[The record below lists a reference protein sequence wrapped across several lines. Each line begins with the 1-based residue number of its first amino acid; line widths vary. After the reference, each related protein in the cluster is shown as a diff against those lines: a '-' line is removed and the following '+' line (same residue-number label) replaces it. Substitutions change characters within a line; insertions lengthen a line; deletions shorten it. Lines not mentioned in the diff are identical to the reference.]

1 MKVALYAR
9 VSSPSQ
15 EKRGTIGSQIEAL
28 RTYAQERKHI
38 IAEDYV
44 CKDEGYSGALLARPA
59 LDRLRDGAQAGA
71 FDAVLV
77 LSPDRLSRKYAYLI
91 LILEEFERFGTE
103 VIFLEQVPGDDPH
116 SALLVQIQGAVAE
129 YERAKLAERYRRGKL
144 HRARQGEIFWASIP
158 YGYRRVPRQ
167 DGVPAHW
174 VIDEAA
180 AEVVR
185 KMFVWHLDE
194 QMSMRQIT
202 KRLIREGY
210 PTPRGAT
217 RWGETTVHRILT
229 RQAYLGT
236 HHYNTTAMISV
247 PVSETHPTG
256 KRQIERPKSEWIPVM
271 LPAIIDRQTFA
282 RSQTRHKINE
292 QFSPRNLHEEHWL
305 LRRLLRCEKCGCKC
319 HCVADKRRPHM
330 PPAYYYRCDRQDRM
344 RPKARCRP
352 NHIRAKPLDELV
364 WTQIRRHLLDPE
376 LLLKAQTAVSD
387 TQCVDPSFLSTQV
400 KNARRSCD
408 KLEVQRRRLL
418 DLFQEGFIR
427 KEEFEERMRT
437 VSTRME
443 DLREE
448 LTALDAEYKNASA
461 GKDLLAR
468 IRDFTSTVTERLDKL
483 TFHERQ
489 QLART
494 LLQEVVI
501 HGNVVKLYFKIPL
514 PKTQTNNPGPVGTL
528 PGPRVSS
535 QLSLRTRC
543 GQHMQVGVKA
553 LRKITKGLCG
563 NNSRGD
569 RLGFRHRRLQEGLQT
584 FPGAAAQLNQQ
595 LAIMQEETAEDLG
608 DGEDEVPVRHGPE
621 HMTAEPLAELHGP
634 FLSTAWAE
642 FPFFTSFR

>member
-1 MKVALYAR
+1 
-9 VSSPSQ
+9 
-15 EKRGTIGSQIEAL
+15 
-28 RTYAQERKHI
+28 
-38 IAEDYV
+38 
-44 CKDEGYSGALLARPA
+44 
-59 LDRLRDGAQAGA
+59 
-71 FDAVLV
+71 
-77 LSPDRLSRKYAYLI
+77 
-91 LILEEFERFGTE
+91 
-103 VIFLEQVPGDDPH
+103 
-116 SALLVQIQGAVAE
+116 
-129 YERAKLAERYRRGKL
+129 
-144 HRARQGEIFWASIP
+144 
-158 YGYRRVPRQ
+158 
-167 DGVPAHW
+167 
-174 VIDEAA
+174 
-180 AEVVR
+180 
-185 KMFVWHLDE
+185 
-194 QMSMRQIT
+194 
-202 KRLIREGY
+202 
-210 PTPRGAT
+210 
-217 RWGETTVHRILT
+217 
-229 RQAYLGT
+229 
-236 HHYNTTAMISV
+236 
-247 PVSETHPTG
+247 
-256 KRQIERPKSEWIPVM
+256 
-271 LPAIIDRQTFA
+271 
-282 RSQTRHKINE
+282 
-292 QFSPRNLHEEHWL
+292 
-305 LRRLLRCEKCGCKC
+305 
-319 HCVADKRRPHM
+319 M

-543 GQHMQVGVKA
+543 GQHMQMRMIPV
-553 LRKITKGLCG
+553 RKVPKSL
-563 NNSRGD
+563 RGD
-569 RLGFRHRRLQEGLQT
+569 DPAWAATRLRHSGLQQSFQG
-584 FPGAAAQLNQQ
+584 FPGAK
-595 LAIMQEETAEDLG
+595 T
-608 DGEDEVPVRHGPE
+608 
-621 HMTAEPLAELHGP
+621 
-634 FLSTAWAE
+634 
-642 FPFFTSFR
+642 